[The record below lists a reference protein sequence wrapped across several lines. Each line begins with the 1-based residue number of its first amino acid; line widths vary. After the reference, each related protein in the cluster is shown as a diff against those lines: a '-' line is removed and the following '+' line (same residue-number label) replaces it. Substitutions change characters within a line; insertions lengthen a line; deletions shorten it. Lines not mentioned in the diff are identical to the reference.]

1 MCTKYKYRFIY
12 GFSLIT
18 ECLPQTYSSCCC
30 FQHKI
35 QKQQKFFFHL
45 LLTASSDLCKC
56 LEFWCIRLVLALPPP
71 NTII

>member
-18 ECLPQTYSSCCC
+18 ECLPQTYSSFCC

-35 QKQQKFFFHL
+35 QKQQKFFF
-45 LLTASSDLCKC
+45 
-56 LEFWCIRLVLALPPP
+56 LPF
-71 NTII
+71 